1 MMDGTLDIRD
11 EILSKVEW
19 KRVTAAIL
27 VDEDGIVSGIASTK
41 DEAFKLGLSVLR
53 SAPEGSHVRKGDEVV
68 RFSGT
73 PKQIV
78 MAEEILI
85 GLLAKPS
92 GIATHAHKF
101 VKATGGRPKVVCGAW
116 KKMPPSLKEMIR
128 EAVIAGGALSRIEP
142 QPFAYL
148 DKNYVKLL
156 GGIKKSLETVAHLNN
171 FSKVVQ
177 VRGRYKD
184 IVSEACEAAESGA
197 DIIFIDTGKPD
208 DVRPVVER
216 LRQLGLRDK
225 VKIAFGGGVNL
236 AAIGELKTLDIDILD
251 IGRQIVDAPL
261 LDMRLEIIDVKG

>member
-1 MMDGTLDIRD
+1 MDETLDVRD
-11 EILSKVEW
+11 EILRKVEW

-27 VDEDGIVSGIASTK
+27 VDEEGVVSGIASAK
-41 DEAFKLGLSVLR
+41 EEAHKLGLSVLR
-53 SAPEGSHVRKGDEVV
+53 TVPEGSHVRKGDEVI

-73 PKQIV
+73 PRQIV

-92 GIATHAHKF
+92 GIATNAHKF
-101 VKATGGRPKVVCGAW
+101 VKATGGKPKVVCGAW
-116 KKMPPSLKEMIR
+116 KKMPPSLKDMIR
-128 EAVIAGGALSRIEP
+128 EAVIAGGASSRVEP
-142 QPFAYL
+142 HSFAYL
-148 DKNYVKLL
+148 DKNYVELL
-156 GGIKKSLETVAHLNN
+156 GGIKKSLEAVAYLSNV
-171 FSKVVQ
+171 SKVVQ
-177 VRGRYKD
+177 VRGRYQD

-197 DIIFIDTGKPD
+197 DIIFIDTGKPN

-236 AAIGELKTLDIDILD
+236 GAIGELKTLDIDILD

-261 LDMRLEIIDVKG
+261 LDMKLEIIDLKG

>member
-1 MMDGTLDIRD
+1 MSEILDVRD
-11 EILSKVEW
+11 EILRNVKW
-19 KRVTAAIL
+19 KRVTASIVAD
-27 VDEDGIVSGIASTK
+27 DEGMISGVTSTK
-41 DEAFKLGLSVLR
+41 EEADKLGLSVLMTVN
-53 SAPEGSHVRKGDEVV
+53 EGSHVRKGDEVI

-92 GIATHAHKF
+92 GIATSAHKF

-116 KKMPPSLKEMIR
+116 KKMPPSLKDMIR

-148 DKNYVKLL
+148 DKNYIKLL
-156 GGIKKSLETVAHLNN
+156 GGIRKSLETVAHLNN

-197 DIIFIDTGKPD
+197 DIIFIDTGNPD

-236 AAIGELKTLDIDILD
+236 EAIGELKTLDIDILD

-261 LDMRLEIIDVKG
+261 LDMRLEIIDFKA